1 MKATY
6 WTYWL
11 ILLGIFIIGV
21 MMLISSVTSGTTQ
34 DYYMLKEVTQ
44 SAMVDALD
52 YSYYRLYGDI
62 KINEDKFLENF
73 IRRYAESTTISKKF
87 NIEFYDIY
95 ELPPKVS
102 VKISSSSNSVNVAN
116 TSNNSFDLVNKLD
129 VILIGGVSGGGTS
142 GGNEQTGTTTESIC
156 CIHFNESFKTYIK
169 TLSNDYLSSNG
180 LDYLLQY
187 KNGDLNFRQA
197 MVSQFPGIVGS
208 SYSNMN
214 DLRSYML
221 NNPVLSH
228 AIENNQAYII
238 TNTSACS

>member
-21 MMLISSVTSGTTQ
+21 MMLVSSVTSGTTQ

-116 TSNNSFDLVNKLD
+116 TANNSFDLVNKLD
-129 VILIGGVSGGGTS
+129 VILVGGVSGGGTGSSNS
-142 GGNEQTGTTTESIC
+142 GTSTTTESIC

-169 TLSNDYLSSNG
+169 TLSDDYLTSNG

-187 KNGDLNFRQA
+187 KDGEMNFRQA

-208 SYSNMN
+208 SYSDMN
-214 DLRSYML
+214 ALRNYML
-221 NNPVLSH
+221 NNSVLSH

-238 TNTSACS
+238 TNTSSCS

>member
-238 TNTSACS
+238 TNTSSCS

>member
-116 TSNNSFDLVNKLD
+116 TSNNSYDLVNKLD

-238 TNTSACS
+238 TNTSSCS

>member
-142 GGNEQTGTTTESIC
+142 GGNERTGTTTESIC

-238 TNTSACS
+238 TNTSSCS

>member
-21 MMLISSVTSGTTQ
+21 MMLVSSVTSGTTQ

-95 ELPPKVS
+95 ELPKVS
-102 VKISSSSNSVNVAN
+102 VKISSSSNSVNVDN
-116 TSNNSFDLVNKLD
+116 TANNSFDLVNKLD
-129 VILIGGVSGGGTS
+129 VILVGGVSGGGTGSSNS
-142 GGNEQTGTTTESIC
+142 GTSTTTESIC

-169 TLSNDYLSSNG
+169 TLSDDYLTSNKKE
-180 LDYLLQY
+180 YL
-187 KNGDLNFRQA
+187 KK
-197 MVSQFPGIVGS
+197 
-208 SYSNMN
+208 
-214 DLRSYML
+214 
-221 NNPVLSH
+221 
-228 AIENNQAYII
+228 
-238 TNTSACS
+238 

>member
-34 DYYMLKEVTQ
+34 DYYMLKEVAQ

-102 VKISSSSNSVNVAN
+102 VKISSSSNSINVAN
-116 TSNNSFDLVNKLD
+116 TSSTSFDLVNKLD
-129 VILIGGVSGGGTS
+129 VILIGGVSSGGTGS
-142 GGNEQTGTTTESIC
+142 NNNQTSTTTESIC

-169 TLSNDYLSSNG
+169 TLSDDYLSGNG
-180 LDYLLQY
+180 LNYLLQY
-187 KNGDLNFRQA
+187 KNGEMNFRQA
-197 MVSQFPGIVGS
+197 IISQFPGIVGS
-208 SYSNMN
+208 SYSDMN
-214 DLRSYML
+214 DLRNYML
-221 NNPVLSH
+221 SNSVLSH

-238 TNTSACS
+238 TNTSSCS

>member
-1 MKATY
+1 
-6 WTYWL
+6 
-11 ILLGIFIIGV
+11 
-21 MMLISSVTSGTTQ
+21 MLVSSVTSGTTQ

-102 VKISSSSNSVNVAN
+102 VKISSSSNSVNIAN
-116 TSNNSFDLVNKLD
+116 TANNSFDLVNKLD
-129 VILIGGVSGGGTS
+129 VILIGGVSGGGT
-142 GGNEQTGTTTESIC
+142 GNNNQPSTTTESIC

-169 TLSNDYLSSNG
+169 TLSDDYLTSNG

-187 KNGDLNFRQA
+187 KDGEMNFRQA

-208 SYSNMN
+208 SYNDMN
-214 DLRSYML
+214 DLRNYML
-221 NNPVLSH
+221 SNSVLSH

-238 TNTSACS
+238 TNTSSCS

>member
-21 MMLISSVTSGTTQ
+21 MMLVSSVTSGTTQ

-102 VKISSSSNSVNVAN
+102 VKISSSSNSVNIAN
-116 TSNNSFDLVNKLD
+116 TANNSFDLVNKLD
-129 VILIGGVSGGGTS
+129 VILIGGVSGGGT
-142 GGNEQTGTTTESIC
+142 GNNNQPSTTTESIC

-169 TLSNDYLSSNG
+169 TLSDDYLTSNG

-187 KNGDLNFRQA
+187 KDGEMNFRQA

-208 SYSNMN
+208 SYNDMN
-214 DLRSYML
+214 DLRNYML
-221 NNPVLSH
+221 SNSVLSH

-238 TNTSACS
+238 TNTSSCS